1 MAYNPF
7 DLYAKLDYKPRLLVR
22 IKWYFRRRKYVKER
36 ARQGWSRYDAWDF
49 DGYLANIIGGALEFL
64 ADNNMSHP
72 YDITDE
78 EWKAKLKHISE
89 CFKQYNV
96 EPPCPAYEAWRASV
110 HREESEKGCVTI
122 SGGDEDLA
130 RAWKEEELR
139 NYENKMKKLK
149 EGFDLLYE
157 IYPNLWD

>member
-1 MAYNPF
+1 MSSSPF
-7 DLYAKLDYKPRLLVR
+7 DLYAKPGYKMRWFAR
-22 IKWYFRRRKYVKER
+22 IKWWFKRRKYIKER
-36 ARQGWSRYDAWDF
+36 ARNGWSRYDVWDF
-49 DGYLANIIGGALEFL
+49 DSYLAEVIGGALEFL
-64 ADNNMSHP
+64 AHNNMSHS

-78 EWKAKLKHISE
+78 EWKTKLLHISE

-96 EPPCPAYEAWRASV
+96 DPPCPAYTAYHEAVERIENEAGSISVSAPQELLAAWRD
-110 HREESEKGCVTI
+110 EET
-122 SGGDEDLA
+122 
-130 RAWKEEELR
+130 R